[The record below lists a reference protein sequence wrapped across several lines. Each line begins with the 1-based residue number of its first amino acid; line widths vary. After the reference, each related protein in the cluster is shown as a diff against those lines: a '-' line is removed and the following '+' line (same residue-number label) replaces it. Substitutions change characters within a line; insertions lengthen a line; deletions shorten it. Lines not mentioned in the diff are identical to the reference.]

1 VENLNLTEE
10 EQKLLA
16 SVESDE
22 WISVANL
29 NQDVERYQ
37 AYTHEQL
44 GELQE
49 VKIQILSQDLEAL
62 KHLADQA
69 DLPLST
75 MIADI
80 LHQFA
85 MQRHSVAEGN

>member
-16 SVESDE
+16 SVENDE
-22 WISVANL
+22 WISVAHL

-37 AYTHEQL
+37 AYAQEQL

-69 DLPLST
+69 DLPLSI

-80 LHQFA
+80 LHQFS
-85 MQRHSVAEGN
+85 MQKISINEGN